1 MRKYFPTAVPG
12 LCLVLTLQTS
22 LAQRTGADWLTAG
35 FDAQRSN
42 WVRNDAKISL
52 ETLSK
57 PGFDLVWKIKL
68 GGAPRQLNSI
78 TPPALLDFYI
88 SHRGFRTLGFFGTS
102 SNHVAAVDTDL
113 GRLEWEK
120 QLAPPASPVGSLTC
134 PGGMTS
140 AVSRPAGLAYP
151 AVPTGARAGGRSAPK
166 GSVGEPFKGAAN
178 LKPFPTSPPPPP
190 PAPPK
195 SSGPRVFSPFE
206 PHPELVLSLTSDGKL
221 HSHYVS
227 NGDEPSPAIAF
238 LPPNAHA
245 VGLTVV
251 NDVAYAATTNKCG
264 AVENGIW
271 AVDLK
276 TGKISTWK
284 TTNNIAGTAGPAFGP
299 DGAIYAAAGNELVAL
314 SPAALEPRAI
324 FKSDAGEFTSSPVV
338 FEFQGKNI
346 VAVRNSKG
354 RIQVFDA
361 ATLKAPLA
369 ASDESTGE
377 AGALASWQDPAG
389 VRWLLAPA
397 NNSIVAWKLA
407 GKNGAVTIERAWTSR
422 DLVSPLP
429 PILVNAVV
437 FALSSGEHRPTDSKV
452 TASQRAR
459 RSTPAV
465 LYALDAQTGKEL
477 WNSGKAI
484 TSFVHS
490 GGLAAGGGRVY
501 VGAYD
506 GTQYAFGFPIEH

>member
-1 MRKYFPTAVPG
+1 MRKYFPTVVPG
-12 LCLVLTLQTS
+12 LCLVLTLQIS
-22 LAQRTGADWLTAG
+22 LAQRTGSDWLTAG

-52 ETLSK
+52 ESLSK
-57 PGFDLVWKIKL
+57 PGFDLVWKMKV
-68 GGAPRQLNSI
+68 GGAARQLNSI

-102 SNHVAAVDTDL
+102 SNRVVAVDTDL

-120 QLAPPASPVGSLTC
+120 QLAPPAADAGSLTC

-140 AVSRPAGLAYP
+140 TVSRAAGIAYP
-151 AVPTGARAGGRSAPK
+151 PVPTGARAGGRSAAK
-166 GSVGEPFKGAAN
+166 GWVGEPFKGAAN
-178 LKPFPTSPPPPP
+178 LKPFPASPPPP

-195 SSGPRVFSPFE
+195 TGGPRVVSPFE
-206 PHPELVLSLTSDGKL
+206 PHPELVLSLASDGKL

-227 NGDEPSPAIAF
+227 NGEEPSPAIPF
-238 LPPNAHA
+238 LPPNANA
-245 VGLTVV
+245 IGLIVV

-264 AVENGIW
+264 GVENGIW

-276 TGKISTWK
+276 TGKVAIWK
-284 TTNNIAGTAGPAFGP
+284 AENNVAGTAGPAFGP
-299 DGAIYAAAGNELVAL
+299 DGTVYAAAGNELVAL
-314 SPAALEPRAI
+314 SPAVLEPRAVY
-324 FKSDAGEFTSSPVV
+324 KSDAGEFTSSPVV
-338 FEFQGKNI
+338 FEFQGKNL
-346 VAVRNSKG
+346 VAVRNSRG

-361 ATLKAPLA
+361 ATLQSPLA
-369 ASDESTGE
+369 ASDESAGE

-389 VRWLLAPA
+389 VRWLLAAA
-397 NNSIVAWKLA
+397 NNSIVAWKLT
-407 GKNGAVTIERAWTSR
+407 GKDGTMTIERAWMSR
-422 DLVSPLP
+422 DFVSPLP

-452 TASQRAR
+452 TASQRVR

-465 LYALDAQTGKEL
+465 LYALDAQTGTEL
-477 WNSGKAI
+477 WNSGKTL

>member
-1 MRKYFPTAVPG
+1 VKRKYFPTAVPG

-22 LAQRTGADWLTAG
+22 LAQRTGADWMTAG
-35 FDAQRSN
+35 FDVQRSN

-57 PGFDLVWKIKL
+57 PGFDLVWKLKI
-68 GGAPRQLNSI
+68 GGAPRQLNSL

-102 SNHVAAVDTDL
+102 SNRVVAVDTDL

-120 QLAPPASPVGSLTC
+120 QVAPPPAGAGSPGC

-140 AVSRPAGLAYP
+140 TVTRPAGIAYP
-151 AVPTGARAGGRSAPK
+151 PVPTGARNAPRSQPK

-195 SSGPRVFSPFE
+195 TTGPRVFSPYE
-206 PHPELVLSLTSDGKL
+206 PHPELVLTLASDGKL

-227 NGDEPSPAIAF
+227 NGDEPSPAIPF
-238 LPPNAHA
+238 LPPNARA
-245 VGLTVV
+245 TGLTVI
-251 NDVAYAATTNKCG
+251 NDVGYAATTNKCG
-264 AVENGIW
+264 GVENGIW

-276 TGKISTWK
+276 TGKVTTWK
-284 TTNNIAGTAGPAFGP
+284 TAKNIAGTAGPAFGP
-299 DGAIYAAAGNELVAL
+299 EGTIYVAAGNELVAL
-314 SPAALEPRAI
+314 SPGALEPRAI
-324 FKSDAGEFTSSPVV
+324 FKSDDEFTSSPVV
-338 FEFQGKNI
+338 FEFQGKNL
-346 VAVRNSKG
+346 VAVRNNKG
-354 RIQVFDA
+354 RIQIFDSA
-361 ATLKAPLA
+361 NLKSPLA
-369 ASDESTGE
+369 ASDESAGD

-397 NNSIVAWKLA
+397 NNSIVAWKLV
-407 GKNGAVTIERAWTSR
+407 GKDGAVTMERAWASR
-422 DLVSPLP
+422 DLVSPHP

-437 FALSSGEHRPTDSKV
+437 FVLSSGEYRPGDSKV
-452 TASQRAR
+452 TMAQRTR

-477 WNSGKAI
+477 WNSGKTI
-484 TSFVHS
+484 SSFVHS
-490 GGLAAGGGRVY
+490 GGLAAGGSRVY